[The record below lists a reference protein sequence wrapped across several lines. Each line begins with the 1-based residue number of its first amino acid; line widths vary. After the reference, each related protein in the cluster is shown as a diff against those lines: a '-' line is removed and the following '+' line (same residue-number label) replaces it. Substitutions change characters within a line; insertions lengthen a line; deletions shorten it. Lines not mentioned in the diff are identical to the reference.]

1 MLRWLSRSRLS
12 LAILSPSSLTSTVR
26 NTPRSLST
34 GHTGLRSADKSGKRE
49 PPINDDIAIFPRVRL
64 IAEDGED
71 RGEMSGY
78 QAVQEARKAQRDV
91 LTVHR
96 PKSLEAPPV
105 VRLVDYAALVETK
118 RRNTYSARKDKR
130 ESARVDRKSTILK
143 QVRLSPSID
152 EHDFQLKL
160 KQARN
165 FLLEGYR
172 LRLFM
177 QFRRGQGRLQDN
189 AKESLSRAA
198 KELVTYG
205 SLVGS
210 MKGTDVIDL
219 FPPKSADAEDAESG
233 SVSVTSKQKSKPLE
247 VLLQPLRKKDRER
260 LVAGS
265 DGNESEPMTVVDQR
279 VSDL

>member
-1 MLRWLSRSRLS
+1 MLRWLSRARLS
-12 LAILSPSSLTSTVR
+12 LAVLSPSPTTSNARSTR
-26 NTPRSLST
+26 RSLSS
-34 GHTGLRSADKSGKRE
+34 GLRDLRSVQKSGKVE
-49 PPINDDIAIFPRVRL
+49 APINDDVAVFPRVRL

-91 LTVHR
+91 LTVHQSR
-96 PKSLEAPPV
+96 SSDAPPV
-105 VRLVDYAALVETK
+105 VRLVDYAAMLESK
-118 RRNTYSARKDKR
+118 RRNVYSTRKNKR
-130 ESARVDRKSTILK
+130 ESARVDRKSMILK

-152 EHDFQLKL
+152 EHDFHLKV
-160 KQARN
+160 KQART

-189 AKESLSRAA
+189 AKDSLSRAA

-210 MKGTDVIDL
+210 IKGTDVIDL
-219 FPPKSADAEDAESG
+219 FPPKSLEEEDAESG
-233 SVSVTSKQKSKPLE
+233 SAGATGKKKAKPLE

-260 LVAGS
+260 LMAVS
-265 DGNESEPMTVVDQR
+265 DGNESDPVTVAE
-279 VSDL
+279 